1 VLCVSQQC
9 DASDYYDSDKFMGT
23 MMERD
28 LRQMLFRR
36 RFTRVLPENIVE
48 VRTPSTFFIHRGP
61 KALH

>member
-1 VLCVSQQC
+1 VGRAGGGGTQQC
-9 DASDYYDSDKFMGT
+9 DATDYYDSEKFMGK

-48 VRTPSTFFIHRGP
+48 VCHPPI
-61 KALH
+61 

>member
-1 VLCVSQQC
+1 
-9 DASDYYDSDKFMGT
+9 MGK